1 MQSIVSGLGG
11 HDSWGWPALRRRV
24 LGALDPHFDIGAR
37 WGPLLQAIGD
47 SRALEL
53 ELS

>member
-11 HDSWGWPALRRRV
+11 HRSWGWPALRRRV
-24 LGALDPHFDIGAR
+24 LGARDPHFDIGAR
-37 WGPLLQAIGD
+37 WEQLLQATGD

-53 ELS
+53 EYR